1 MIVEILTKVVAT
13 LSGNS
18 LAMIAKLAVRKA
30 AFPKA
35 STILIR
41 KDSTMKGQCS
51 FTWSRSLRSD
61 GHTDVR
67 AQRLVLT

>member
-1 MIVEILTKVVAT
+1 VIVEVLTKVVAT

-41 KDSTMKGQCS
+41 KDSTMKE
-51 FTWSRSLRSD
+51 
-61 GHTDVR
+61 
-67 AQRLVLT
+67 